1 MDVTQLLV
9 LLVGFVAGFIGAL
22 FGIGGGVIIVPS
34 LSLFLGIPIHSA
46 IAVSIFAVV
55 ATGMAGAARYVKQGL
70 TDIKLALYL
79 ETITVVG
86 VFIGVHLALLASPEF
101 LYLVFSA
108 LLYYL
113 AFTHL
118 FTARKEE
125 RRVIGGGFEGDKAG
139 FLGLT
144 GVYYDRAAN
153 KEVRYKVRGEAKGA
167 LVSFL
172 AGIGSGLLGIGGGVF
187 KVAAMNLFMDV
198 PLKVS
203 VATSKFMISI
213 TAATGALL
221 YTISGVAPVL
231 YVAFAAM
238 GTMLG
243 ATIGSRVMNRIRS
256 KHLKYLLFLLMLYL
270 GVNMM
275 LKGLSIMMG

>member
-1 MDVTQLLV
+1 MDITQLLI
-9 LLVGFVAGFIGAL
+9 LIVGFIAGFVGAL

-86 VFIGVHLALLASPEF
+86 VVIGVHLALLASPEF

-113 AFTHL
+113 AITHFL
-118 FTARKEE
+118 TARKEE
-125 RRVIGGGFEGDKAG
+125 RKIIGGEFEGVEAG
-139 FLGLT
+139 FLALSGS
-144 GVYYDRAAN
+144 YYDRAMK
-153 KEVRYKVRGEAKGA
+153 KEVRYRVKGEAKGA
-167 LVSFL
+167 LISFL

-187 KVAAMNLFMDV
+187 KVAAMNLFMEV

-221 YTISGVAPVL
+221 YMISGVAPVL

-238 GTMLG
+238 GTILG
-243 ATIGSRVMNRIRS
+243 ATIGTRVMNRIRS
-256 KHLKYLLFLLMLYL
+256 RHLKYLLFLLMLYL

-275 LKGLSIMMG
+275 LKGLSVLMG